1 MILAMAAMMVSRATP
16 PAHHGSRAGAARAVQ
31 RAKGSLVGL
40 FSSDDYPNDA
50 LRRGDEG
57 TVGVRLTIGTDGHA
71 SRCVVTASS
80 HSPSLDAATC
90 RILTERADFAPAL
103 DRRGKPTI
111 DHYGQR
117 ITWQIPESSSS
128 SAPSSS
134 SASSPAPPLT
144 SAERAIAEKAIQRA
158 LAAMSALSA
167 RGPTAVKRAKGSL
180 VGLFRAED
188 YPNDAL
194 RRGDEGTVAV
204 QMLIGADGRVSR
216 CVVTTSSRS
225 PSLDAATCRILTE
238 RAGFTPARDRHGKPT
253 TDQYYQ
259 RITWQIPPAAPIPFA
274 NTTNALVMTVP
285 VSGEPACAW
294 SITGVPVPTIT
305 KAECAQLLPGWKS
318 ELSILAI
325 DFVAPYRMSFLKEQL
340 LGEPLAATPDPQRTI
355 RGGAALTIAPDGKVS
370 DCRPLAAL
378 SLNGD
383 DGASLCNEGRETRFP
398 ALPATDKLHAP
409 RSLTLIRSIR
419 YEPLPPTA
427 SGTVPPK

>member
-1 MILAMAAMMVSRATP
+1 MILAMAAMMVSRAMP

-117 ITWQIPESSSS
+117 ITW
-128 SAPSSS
+128 
-134 SASSPAPPLT
+134 
-144 SAERAIAEKAIQRA
+144 
-158 LAAMSALSA
+158 
-167 RGPTAVKRAKGSL
+167 
-180 VGLFRAED
+180 
-188 YPNDAL
+188 
-194 RRGDEGTVAV
+194 
-204 QMLIGADGRVSR
+204 
-216 CVVTTSSRS
+216 
-225 PSLDAATCRILTE
+225 RI
-238 RAGFTPARDRHGKPT
+238 
-253 TDQYYQ
+253 
-259 RITWQIPPAAPIPFA
+259 PAAPPILFA
-274 NTTNALVMTVP
+274 NTTHALVITVP
-285 VSGEPACAW
+285 VSGEPACAM
-294 SITGVPVPTIT
+294 SFTGAPVPTIS
-305 KAECAQLLPGWKS
+305 KAECARLLPGWRS

-325 DFVAPYRMSFLKEQL
+325 DFVAPYRMSFLKEQR
-340 LGEPLAATPDPQRTI
+340 LGDPLEALPDPQRTI

-370 DCRPLAAL
+370 DCRPVAAL

-383 DGASLCNEGRETRFP
+383 DGASLCDDGRAMQFP
-398 ALPATDKLHAP
+398 ALAETDKLRAP
-409 RSLTLIRSIR
+409 RSLTLIRSMR

>member
-1 MILAMAAMMVSRATP
+1 MILAVAAMMVSRATP
-16 PAHHGSRAGAARAVQ
+16 PTHHGSRGGAARAVK

-50 LRRGDEG
+50 LRRGEEG
-57 TVGVRLTIGTDGHA
+57 TVGVRLTIGIDGHA

-90 RILTERADFAPAL
+90 HIRTERADFAPAR

-111 DHYGQR
+111 DHYAQR
-117 ITWQIPESSSS
+117 ITWRIPESS
-128 SAPSSS
+128 PSSGP
-134 SASSPAPPLT
+134 SPAPPLS

-167 RGPTAVKRAKGSL
+167 RGGTAVKRAKGSL
-180 VGLFRAED
+180 VGLFNAND
-188 YPNDAL
+188 YPTDAL

-259 RITWQIPPAAPIPFA
+259 RITWQIPPAPPILFA
-274 NTTNALVMTVP
+274 NLTYAQVVTVP
-285 VSGEPACAW
+285 VSGEPACTFNFAGAQAPAI
-294 SITGVPVPTIT
+294 S
-305 KAECAQLLPGWKS
+305 KADCARLLPDWKS
-318 ELSILAI
+318 FLSILAI
-325 DFVAPYRMSFLKEQL
+325 DFVAPYRISALKEQQ
-340 LGEPLAATPDPQRTI
+340 LGDPLPATPNPQWTI
-355 RGGAALTIAPDGKVS
+355 RGGAALTIDPDGKVS
-370 DCRPLAAL
+370 NCRPLPAM

-383 DGASLCNEGRETRFP
+383 DGASLCDDVPEMRFP
-398 ALPATDKLHAP
+398 ALPATDKLRAP
-409 RSLTLIRSIR
+409 RSLTLIRSLR

-427 SGTVPPK
+427 AGTAPPK